1 MGNPEKMG
9 TPHEGT
15 IMAHHREHLALIDTK
30 QSIWQLSV
38 IQLCGWTSLPILAT
52 SILILEENTFL
63 GAALTLV
70 VGNAILWFIRLA
82 IIAMSYKR
90 RLSTLDLSREYLG
103 NTGSYFIGAVLL
115 ITTLV
120 WFIAQTTA
128 ASSALT
134 HLITINE
141 NPHIDQFTQMS
152 VLLGIVSTFLCM
164 EGIVVLRKLSTISFP
179 ILLAAFFVALFTMPF
194 QIPQEGATKL
204 SLTGL
209 TLVLSTNLGITS
221 DLPTFFRH
229 SKSLPNSILA
239 LSVVQLISLG
249 LALCSLYLGAIVTN
263 TFQVNEAAVLGT
275 GNELL
280 RAALVVFVFVS
291 VICANVANVYSA
303 SVGWE
308 VIAPKALVGRKEYL
322 ILGLGLT
329 TLFIMLSNL
338 FSLDALLDISD
349 SSLVNLC
356 IIFIVGYFV
365 SRLKRRAPNPFEQC
379 TYFIAWSL
387 STLINALQRLEV
399 TATQLSPFITAILIT
414 LVTILCSF
422 VSLDLSRRLKKW
434 I

>member
-1 MGNPEKMG
+1 MSEHAG
-9 TPHEGT
+9 
-15 IMAHHREHLALIDTK
+15 HLALTDTK
-30 QSIWQLSV
+30 QNVWQLSV
-38 IQLCGWTSLPILAT
+38 IQLCGWTSLPVLAT
-52 SILILEENTFL
+52 SILILEDNTFY
-63 GAALTLV
+63 GAALTLI

-82 IIAMSYKR
+82 IVGMSYKR
-90 RLSTLDLSREYLG
+90 RQSTLDLSREYLG
-103 NTGSYFIGAVLL
+103 NTGSIFIGAILL

-128 ASSALT
+128 ASTTLT

-141 NPHIDQFTQMS
+141 SPSIDQFTQMS
-152 VLLGIVSTFLCM
+152 VLLGVVSTFLCM

-179 ILLAAFFVALFTMPF
+179 ILLVVFFTALFTMPF
-194 QIPQEGATKL
+194 HIPQDGVATL
-204 SLTGL
+204 SLSGL

-229 SKSLPNSILA
+229 SKSLATSITA
-239 LSVVQLISLG
+239 LTVVQVISLI
-249 LALCSLYLGAIVTN
+249 LALCSLYLGTIVTD
-263 TFQVNEAAVLGT
+263 TFQVNESAVLGT

-280 RAALVVFVFVS
+280 RVSLVIFVFVS

-329 TLFIMLSNL
+329 TIFIMVSNL

-349 SSLVNLC
+349 NSLVNLC
-356 IIFIVGYFV
+356 IIFIVGYFI
-365 SRLKRRAPNPFEQC
+365 SRLKRRAANVFEQC

-387 STLINALQRLEV
+387 STFVNALQRLEI
-399 TATQLSPFITAILIT
+399 TSTLISPFVTAILIT
-414 LVTILCSF
+414 LTTILCSF
-422 VSLDLSRRLKKW
+422 VSLDLSRRAKRW
-434 I
+434 VR